1 MQIRHLLSSLALGAA
16 MVAAP
21 AHAALTSFQSFVG
34 HYGVSSDGWGSTTQ
48 SGTISANVP
57 LGATVVGAY
66 LYSSNYSNPT
76 LSGVGGTINGNVLG
90 ALTNLGVNSDA
101 CCTLAAGRY
110 DVTSVL
116 KPLID
121 GGPGGLYNFSV
132 TETNS
137 TQDGYALVVVYEQ
150 ASLAVSTVG
159 ILDGFASTVG
169 DTTTINF
176 GEALNTAAPGFFAE
190 MRLGIGF
197 SYDEP
202 NCTDSTQTS
211 RVSVNSTVITNN
223 AGCNDDSADGSQANG
238 NLITVGGDNDPF
250 SSLLPATAD
259 DHERYNLVDYITA
272 GDTSITVNNSN
283 ASRNDNIF
291 LAVFHVTGRAGI
303 NEPPP
308 TDVPEPASLALMG
321 LALAGLGWQR
331 RRLAGAL
338 KA

>member
-1 MQIRHLLSSLALGAA
+1 MRINHLLSSLALVAA
-16 MVAAP
+16 VAAAP

-34 HYGVSSDGWGSTTQ
+34 HYGVSTDGWGSTDQ
-48 SGTISANVP
+48 AGTISANVP

-66 LYSSNYSNPT
+66 LYTSTYFNSAMT
-76 LSGVGGTINGNVLG
+76 GVGGTINGNALG
-90 ALTNLGVNSDA
+90 AVTSLGVNSDA
-101 CCTLAAGRY
+101 CCTLVAGRY
-110 DVTSVL
+110 DVTSIL
-116 KPLID
+116 KPVID
-121 GGPGGLYNFSV
+121 GGAGGLYNFAV
-132 TETNS
+132 TETDGS
-137 TQDGYALVVVYEQ
+137 QDGYALVVVYEQ

-176 GEALNTAAPGFFAE
+176 ADPLNPAAPGFFAE

-197 SYDEP
+197 SYDGDG
-202 NCTDSTQTS
+202 CTGSGQTS
-211 RVSVNSTVITNN
+211 TVSVNATVITNN
-223 AGCNDDSADGSQANG
+223 SGCNDDSADASSSNG
-238 NLITVGGDNDPF
+238 NLITMGGDDDPL
-250 SSLLPATAD
+250 SALLPATEN
-259 DHERYNLVDYITA
+259 DHERYSLVDYITA

-283 ASRNDNIF
+283 ASQNDNIF

-331 RRLAGAL
+331 RRSASTTKL
-338 KA
+338 